1 MKKVLVVGSLNMDYT
16 LYCEE
21 FPKDGET
28 IYGIN
33 RIVQPGG
40 KGANQAAAA
49 IKSHLCPVTF
59 ISSRGDDND
68 GKEIEK
74 LLKELGLATIFKIN
88 NHISTGNAT
97 IDVNSHGENK
107 IIIIAGANAELFP
120 EDIDLDVLSQH
131 DFVILQNEIPDQT
144 NHYVIEEAKKL
155 NKTVIYNP
163 APYRPVGEETFA
175 LVDYFVVNEVE
186 LMRYSGTDDIE
197 EGIKIMLSK
206 GVKNLIITLGVDGSM
221 FVNHQ
226 ERFKVAAHK
235 VKAVDTVAA
244 GDTYIG
250 YFVAGLASGKDVKSS
265 MELASKASALTVTKQ
280 GSIISIPFGE
290 DVY

>member
-1 MKKVLVVGSLNMDYT
+1 MKKILVVGSLNMDYT
-16 LYCEE
+16 IYCEE

-28 IYGIN
+28 IYGIK

-49 IKSHLCPVTF
+49 AKSHLVPVTF
-59 ISSRGDDND
+59 ISSRGNDND
-68 GKEIEK
+68 GITIENM
-74 LLKELGLATIFKIN
+74 LKELGIAAKFKIN
-88 NHISTGNAT
+88 EGVETGNAT

-107 IIIIAGANAELFP
+107 IIIIAGANALLKP
-120 EDIDLDVLSQH
+120 SDISKEDVINH
-131 DFVILQNEIPDQT
+131 DYVILQNEIPNET
-144 NHYVIEEAKKL
+144 NEHVMRLAKEN
-155 NKTVIYNP
+155 NKVVVYNP
-163 APYRPVGEETFA
+163 APYREIKDELYS

-186 LMRYSGTDDIE
+186 LMRYSGKEDIE
-197 EGIKIMLSK
+197 EGIKILLSK
-206 GVKNLIITLGVDGSM
+206 GVKNLIVTLGTDGSM
-221 FVNHQ
+221 FVNN
-226 ERFKVAAHK
+226 ETRFKVAAHK

-250 YFVAGLASGKDVKSS
+250 YFTAGLAKGKTTKEA

-290 DVY
+290 EI